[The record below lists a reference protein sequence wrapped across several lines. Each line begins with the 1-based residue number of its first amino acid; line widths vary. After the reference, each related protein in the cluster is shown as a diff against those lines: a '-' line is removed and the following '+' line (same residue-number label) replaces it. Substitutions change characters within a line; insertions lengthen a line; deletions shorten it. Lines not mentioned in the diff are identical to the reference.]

1 MRKQQK
7 ASPKLQLKVPSGK
20 RVLLLWVICGFLL
33 LGYGPTLLAKD
44 TCIDCHRN
52 PDFIVT
58 NKKLFDYFKE
68 WNRSI
73 HAQEG
78 VTCSD
83 CHGGNPEA
91 SKKNTAHGG
100 KGGTMK
106 MQSSVN
112 FRNIPETCGQCH
124 DNILDSYRKSN
135 HFRHLKIRK
144 QEQQGPNC
152 VTCHGSLNSVA
163 LNVNTVKQTCLLC
176 HNPKSGNHP
185 EIPEKAEWLLNK
197 FLSIHRLFRYVSV
210 RGDTAQNRDYVK
222 QLNIKIERLSED
234 WHQFDLASFQKEVTA
249 TLDSLKEKRN
259 QIRKKRTK

>member
-1 MRKQQK
+1 MRKQQT
-7 ASPKLQLKVPSGK
+7 ASLKLQITVPFGIGIYLI
-20 RVLLLWVICGFLL
+20 VMICGFIF
-33 LGYGPTLLAKD
+33 LGYGSVALAKD
-44 TCIDCHRN
+44 TCINCHRN
-52 PDFIVT
+52 PDFVVT

-68 WNRSI
+68 WNLSI

-78 VTCSD
+78 VSCSD

-100 KGGTMK
+100 KGGTQK
-106 MQSSVN
+106 MQSAVN

-124 DNILDSYRKSN
+124 DNILDSYHKSN

-163 LNVNTVKQTCLLC
+163 LNVNTVKQTCLIC

-197 FLSIHRLFRYVSV
+197 FLSIHRLFRYVTV
-210 RGDTAQNRDYVK
+210 RGDSAQDRDYVK
-222 QLNIKIERLSED
+222 KVNIKIESLSED
-234 WHQFDLASFQKEVTA
+234 WHKFDLTNFQKEVTQ
-249 TLDSLKEKRN
+249 TLDSLKAKRN
-259 QIRKKRTK
+259 EIRKERTK